1 MSLEQVV
8 VEGLGWIGAVAVVVA
23 YYFVSHQKWSGGSLK
38 YHLCNIGGSILVGMN
53 ALYHEA
59 FPSVL
64 INVVWLVIGL
74 NALRVFKSR
83 RDREPATD

>member
-1 MSLEQVV
+1 MSPEQMVI
-8 VEGLGWIGAVAVVVA
+8 EGLGWIGAVAVVVA

-38 YHLCNIGGSILVGMN
+38 YHLCNIGGSILVGAN

-59 FPSVL
+59 LPSVL

-74 NALRVFKSR
+74 NALRVLKNQI
-83 RDREPATD
+83 DREPGTD